1 MDGCIVMTGA
11 ASGIGLAV
19 AELLLE
25 RHPGVSIGVIDL
37 AEESMASLA
46 ARHPDRVT
54 TAKCDVGK
62 QAAVHAAV
70 RAVAGAQPVIG
81 LVCAAGIL
89 RNRASLDMTETEW
102 HAMIGAHLDGSFFAA
117 QAAARLMI
125 EGGSLKRAQAA
136 SMVFFGS
143 VAMDF
148 GWPARLPYAVSK
160 AGIGALT
167 RTLAVEW
174 AEHNIRVNA
183 VSPGYVNTPMVRD
196 AVAAGV
202 FDGKARA
209 EIHALKRFA
218 EPNEIA
224 EVVEFLLSSRASFMT
239 GEIVRVD
246 GGFSITK

>member
-1 MDGCIVMTGA
+1 MNGCIVMTGA

-19 AELLLE
+19 AQLILE
-25 RHPGVSIGVIDL
+25 RHPGVSLGVIDL
-37 AEESMASLA
+37 AEAAMAELA
-46 ARHPDRVT
+46 ARYPGRVT
-54 TAKCDVGK
+54 TRKCDVGR
-62 QAAVHAAV
+62 QAEVHAAV
-70 RAVAGAQPVIG
+70 KAVAGGQRVIG

-89 RNRASLDMTETEW
+89 RNRASIDMTDEEW
-102 HAMIGAHLDGSFFAA
+102 HAMLGAHLDGSFFAA

-125 EGGSLKRAQAA
+125 EGGSTA
-136 SMVFFGS
+136 SIVFFAS

-174 AEHNIRVNA
+174 AQYNIRVNA

-224 EVVEFLLSSRASFMT
+224 EVVEFLLSGRASFMT
-239 GEIVRVD
+239 GEVVRVD

>member
-1 MDGCIVMTGA
+1 MDGCVVMTGA

-25 RHPGVSIGVIDL
+25 RHPRVSIGVIDL
-37 AEESMASLA
+37 AEESMAKLA
-46 ARHPDRVT
+46 ARHPGRVT
-54 TAKCDVGK
+54 ISTCDVSR
-62 QAAVHAAV
+62 QAAVHAAIK
-70 RAVAGAQPVIG
+70 AVAGAQPVIG

-89 RNRASLDMTETEW
+89 RNRASIDMTDTEW
-102 HAMIGAHLDGSFFAA
+102 HTMIGAHLDGSFFAA

-125 EGGSLKRAQAA
+125 EGGSAA
-136 SMVFFGS
+136 SMVFFAS

-148 GWPARLPYAVSK
+148 GWPARLPYAVAK

-196 AVAAGV
+196 AVAAGA
-202 FDGKARA
+202 FDGKAKA
-209 EIHALKRFA
+209 EMHALKRFA
-218 EPNEIA
+218 EPTEIA
-224 EVVEFLLSSRASFMT
+224 EVVEFLLSDRASFMT
-239 GEIVRVD
+239 GEVVRVD

>member
-25 RHPGVSIGVIDL
+25 RHPGASIGVIDL
-37 AEESMASLA
+37 AEAAMENLA
-46 ARHPDRVT
+46 QRYPGRVSYS
-54 TAKCDVGK
+54 KCDVGK
-62 QAAVHAAV
+62 QAAVHDAV
-70 RAVAGAQPVIG
+70 KAVAGTQRVVG

-89 RNRASLDMTETEW
+89 RSKASLDMTDVEW
-102 HAMIGAHLDGSFFAA
+102 HAMLGAHLDGSFFAA

-125 EGGSLKRAQAA
+125 EGGVTA

-148 GWPARLPYAVSK
+148 GWPSRLPYAVSK

-167 RTLAVEW
+167 RTLATEW
-174 AEHNIRVNA
+174 AGYNIRVNA

-196 AVAAGV
+196 AVASGV

-224 EVVEFLLSSRASFMT
+224 EVVEFLLSSRASFIT

>member
-1 MDGCIVMTGA
+1 MDGCVVMTGA

-19 AELLLE
+19 AEMLLA
-25 RHPGVSIGVIDL
+25 RHPRVSIGMIDL
-37 AEESMASLA
+37 AEGAMAEFA
-46 ARHPDRVT
+46 ARHPGRVT
-54 TAKCDVGK
+54 TARCDVGQ
-62 QAAVHAAV
+62 QAEAHAAV
-70 RAVAGAQPVIG
+70 KAVAGERAVTG

-89 RNRASLDMTETEW
+89 RSRASIDMTDTEW
-102 HAMIGAHLDGSFFAA
+102 RAVIGAHLDGSFFVA

-125 EGGSLKRAQAA
+125 ERGTAA
-136 SMVFFGS
+136 SIVFFAS

-174 AEHNIRVNA
+174 AEHDIRVNA
-183 VSPGYVNTPMVRD
+183 VAPGYVNTPMVRD

-209 EIHALKRFA
+209 EGHALKRFA

-224 EVVEFLLSSRASFMT
+224 EVVEFLLSGRASFMT

-246 GGFSITK
+246 GGFSVTK

>member
-1 MDGCIVMTGA
+1 MTGA

-25 RHPGVSIGVIDL
+25 RHPGVRIGVIDL
-37 AEESMASLA
+37 AEVAMEELA
-46 ARHPDRVT
+46 ARHPGRVT
-54 TAKCDVGK
+54 FSACDVGK

-70 RAVAGAQPVIG
+70 KAVAGTQRVIG

-89 RNRASLDMTETEW
+89 RNRASLDMTDEEW
-102 HAMIGAHLDGSFFAA
+102 HAMLGVHLDGSFFAA

-125 EGGSLKRAQAA
+125 EGRTPA

-167 RTLAVEW
+167 RTLATEW
-174 AEHNIRVNA
+174 AQYNIRVNA

-224 EVVEFLLSSRASFMT
+224 EVVEFLLSRRASFMT

-246 GGFSITK
+246 GGFSVTK